1 MGCENS
7 FLQHLDEWFS
17 ILKQK
22 KLGEEQIQVGY
33 ESCGFFFKIFKL
45 F

>member
-1 MGCENS
+1 MGYEES

-22 KLGEEQIQVGY
+22 KMGEEQIR
-33 ESCGFFFKIFKL
+33 
-45 F
+45 